1 MDILSGL
8 ATVGTYMNTNVDP
21 SNIRVNTDRIKRIY
35 DLCEE
40 HFGDVR
46 FVGIKYQ
53 KKIGWVAKAQF
64 DDGFENLTADGETS
78 VEALRNLKNR
88 VKKIIKRYNAV

>member
-1 MDILSGL
+1 M
-8 ATVGTYMNTNVDP
+8 AEVKTKKTNTE
-21 SNIRVNTDRIKRIY
+21 RIKQIY
-35 DLCEE
+35 NLCEE

-46 FVGIKYQ
+46 FVGIKFH
-53 KKIGWVAKAQF
+53 KKIGWIAKVQF
-64 DDGFENLTADGETS
+64 DGDFENLTADGETS

>member
-1 MDILSGL
+1 MAEIK
-8 ATVGTYMNTNVDP
+8 TKKTNTQ
-21 SNIRVNTDRIKRIY
+21 RIKRIY
-35 DLCEE
+35 NLCED

-46 FVGIKYQ
+46 FVGIKFH
-53 KKIGWVAKAQF
+53 KKIGWIAKVQF
-64 DDGFENLTADGETS
+64 DGDFENLTADGETS

>member
-1 MDILSGL
+1 MSVKK
-8 ATVGTYMNTNVDP
+8 T
-21 SNIRVNTDRIKRIY
+21 NTDRIKRIY
-35 DLCEE
+35 ELCEE
-40 HFGDVR
+40 HFGNVR

-53 KKIGWVAKAQF
+53 KKIGWVAKVQF
-64 DDGFENLTADGETS
+64 DDGFENLTADGESS